1 MIEWNAQ
8 VEKKKHTK
16 IILNWANYDK
26 RKIIIINKGTERKK
40 EISNNRGII

>member
-1 MIEWNAQ
+1 MIEWNAH
-8 VEKKKHTK
+8 VKKKKHTK

-40 EISNNRGII
+40 ISNNRGII